1 MPASSYR
8 TVVEIVF
15 TINTTNH
22 LVILYAEIGDRAIFL
37 ECIEQGCHES
47 LELSRSD
54 LSWRVV
60 RGGSRYG
67 IIWCCH
73 GLIMPSERRRLG

>member
-8 TVVEIVF
+8 TVKVIF

-22 LVILYAEIGDRAIFL
+22 LVILYAEIGDRAILL
-37 ECIEQGCHES
+37 ECFEQGGHER
-47 LELSRSD
+47 LELRRGD

-60 RGGSRYG
+60 RGGSRNG
-67 IIWCCH
+67 IIWACH
-73 GLIMPSERRRLG
+73 GLIMPSERRKLS